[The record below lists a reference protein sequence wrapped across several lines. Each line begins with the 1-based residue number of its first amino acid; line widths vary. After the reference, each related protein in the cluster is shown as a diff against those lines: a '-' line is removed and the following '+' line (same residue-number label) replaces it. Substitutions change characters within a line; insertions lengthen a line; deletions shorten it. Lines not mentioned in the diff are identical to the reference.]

1 MGTWLLIEAFDLKYE
16 NFHLLLMIYPWA
28 IVPFAYCTSY
38 IFNRESTAQTFSI
51 YINFLMSGIASILV
65 FACKMV
71 ASTALWGDRM
81 MWIMRFITPQYNLC
95 NGIIYAATD
104 TMISN
109 VRIENLKEIKLQYPN
124 QPELW
129 PFEIKKKDSMNL
141 NNLGGDILVVA
152 IHSVVWLLIFVI
164 AEF

>member
-1 MGTWLLIEAFDLKYE
+1 
-16 NFHLLLMIYPWA
+16 
-28 IVPFAYCTSY
+28 
-38 IFNRESTAQTFSI
+38 
-51 YINFLMSGIASILV
+51 
-65 FACKMV
+65 
-71 ASTALWGDRM
+71 
-81 MWIMRFITPQYNLC
+81 
-95 NGIIYAATD
+95 
-104 TMISN
+104 MISN